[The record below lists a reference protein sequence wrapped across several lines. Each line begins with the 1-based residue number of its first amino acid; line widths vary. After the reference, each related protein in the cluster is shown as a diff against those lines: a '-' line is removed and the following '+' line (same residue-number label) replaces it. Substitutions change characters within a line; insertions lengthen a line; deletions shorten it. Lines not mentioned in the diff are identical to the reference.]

1 MNASII
7 ATARG
12 LLVAVAI
19 ALASAGTQATGVV
32 DRLQSMMGGSKGSF
46 TLVLVDVTGSIAAE
60 DWQLYERS
68 IAKLLEGTKP
78 GDRVVMAQVS
88 DRPGSRFM
96 AHADLSLKLTGNSMH
111 DKVYAKRTRD
121 AFLNEFRQLR
131 DGSQRN
137 AKATMLL
144 DAMGAS
150 GEWFAQGRANGQVLR
165 LLVLSDMI
173 EESSAGNFMRG
184 APNREQTERSIALQR
199 QRNLLPD
206 LTGVLVHVVGAS
218 GRDTAHMAGIREF
231 WQAYFTAS
239 GATLQSYG
247 RSPGLQAP

>member
-1 MNASII
+1 MNARLI
-7 ATARG
+7 ATARCLLAG
-12 LLVAVAI
+12 LAI
-19 ALASAGTQATGVV
+19 ALASATVQATGVV
-32 DRLQSMMGGSKGSF
+32 DRLQSLLGGPKGSF

-60 DWQLYERS
+60 DWLLYERS
-68 IAKLLEGTKP
+68 IAKLLEGAKP

-111 DKVYAKRTRD
+111 DKVHAKRTRE
-121 AFLNEFRQLR
+121 ALLNDFRQLR
-131 DGSQRN
+131 EGTQRN

-150 GEWFAQGRANGQVLR
+150 SEWFAQGRANGQVLR
-165 LLVLSDMI
+165 LLILSDMI
-173 EESSAGNFMRG
+173 EESSAANFMRS
-184 APNREQTERSIALQR
+184 APSREQTERSISLQR
-199 QRNLLPD
+199 ERKLLPD

-231 WQAYFTAS
+231 WQVYFTTS

-247 RSPGLQAP
+247 RSPESLAP